1 MGAPV
6 TDQGHKK
13 SVAQRLTDRAKELET
28 FAVPELDGE
37 AITLMRDAAGE
48 IERLRAK
55 IAALHGWS
63 CESDGCARDID
74 DADAKGYYDALE
86 ERDSEIA
93 RLTMA
98 ISDDTRR
105 WSPLNESEIL
115 AVMNGMPGGSDGYL
129 KGWGWLTFAQAIE
142 ERLRVKNAP
151 EAPLRPDVLQVLKEA
166 RETLHQHACHADA
179 LADRI
184 AELTK

>member
-1 MGAPV
+1 MSDTSRIDKLLNEYAC
-6 TDQGHKK
+6 
-13 SVAQRLTDRAKELET
+13 ALTWQK
-28 FAVPELDGE
+28 P
-37 AITLMRDAAGE
+37 DAE
-48 IERLRAK
+48 IEA
-55 IAALHGWS
+55 
-63 CESDGCARDID
+63 
-74 DADAKGYYDALE
+74 
-86 ERDSEIA
+86 A
-93 RLTMA
+93 RLA
-98 ISDDTRR
+98 VANCFSDDTRR

-151 EAPLRPDVLQVLKEA
+151 EAQLRPDVLQVLKEA